1 MKIALYINAI
11 NGGGAER
18 VLVVLANELSKR
30 GHDVVFVTSY
40 PAEGEYPLC
49 DGVVRENLEPVE
61 VKDSFLA
68 RNTRRIL
75 RLRSLITKHN
85 PDVLLAFM
93 AEPNIRALAASVA
106 TGVPTVVSVRND
118 PRKEYGSAF
127 LKVLADVLFRRAAH
141 IVFQTNE
148 AREFFPSAVQ
158 RKSSVILN
166 PVDEKFFDVTANPL
180 SDVVVTCARL
190 APQKNQAML
199 IEAFDLVSKRFPHAT
214 LEIYGS
220 GELRGDLET
229 LISMRDL
236 GDRVFLKGDTP
247 DVPFVLSHAGVFV
260 LPSLYEGLPNALMEA
275 QAAGVAS
282 VATDCPCGGPR
293 MLIEDGVDGYLSDF
307 SAEMFSEKLASL
319 LADGGLR
326 MKMSAA
332 ARTKAQ
338 AYRSSH
344 VVDEWEALLVSL
356 AALKKRRG

>member
-1 MKIALYINAI
+1 MKVALYINAI

-18 VLVVLANELSKR
+18 VLTVLANELSKR

-61 VKDSFLA
+61 VKGSFLA
-68 RNTRRIL
+68 RNIRRIL
-75 RLRSLITKHN
+75 RLRSLLGKHD

-93 AEPNIRALAASVA
+93 AEPNIRALVASIA

-118 PRKEYGSAF
+118 PRKEYGNTL
-127 LKVLADVLFRRAAH
+127 LKTLADVLFGRAAH
-141 IVFQTNE
+141 VVFQTDE
-148 AREFFPSAVQ
+148 AKALFPPAVQ

-166 PVDEKFFDVTANPL
+166 PVDEKFFDVAANPS

-199 IEAFDLVSKRFPHAT
+199 IEAFDSVSRAFPHAT
-214 LEIYGS
+214 LEMYGS
-220 GELRGDLET
+220 GELRDDLEG
-229 LISMRDL
+229 LIAARNLDT
-236 GDRVFLKGDTP
+236 RVFLMGDTS
-247 DVPFVLSHAGVFV
+247 DVPSVLSRAGVFV

-307 SAEMFSEKLASL
+307 SPEMFSEKLALL
-319 LADGGLR
+319 LADENLR
-326 MKMSAA
+326 MKMSVA
-332 ARTKAQ
+332 ARAKAQ
-338 AYRSSH
+338 AYRSSR
-344 VVDEWEALLVSL
+344 VVDEWEELLVSL
-356 AALKKRRG
+356 AASKK